1 MTTELGPPIDVL
13 YPKRRTVPLV
23 ISSPHS
29 GWIYPPDLLDAVALG
44 PAQLRRL
51 EDGCVDRLFACAA
64 GLGAPVLRAR
74 FARAYVDPN
83 REPYE
88 LDPALFD
95 GVLPAHVNVGSS
107 KARAG
112 LGTIPSRLGG
122 RAIYRGGLDYA
133 EAERRLRLAYWPYHE
148 TLQRLLAEALAK
160 FGRALLLDCHSMPR
174 LSTNGADDGGA
185 VVDFALGDRY
195 GRSCAP
201 VVVDAAERLLR
212 ARGFAVARNRPY
224 AGGHITA
231 CYGRPDA
238 GVHALQIEI
247 RRDLYMDEQTLR
259 PHAARD
265 GIEDAIRALLADLAA
280 TTTTRLAPPPGAMR
294 EHPRAP

>member
-185 VVDFALGDRY
+185 VTKAHDHSIPDPDLRAVAAAGGLDAESL
-195 GRSCAP
+195 
-201 VVVDAAERLLR
+201 DAAKMR
-212 ARGFAVARNRPY
+212 AIAAFSNTGLTRSGSLA
-224 AGGHITA
+224 
-231 CYGRPDA
+231 
-238 GVHALQIEI
+238 
-247 RRDLYMDEQTLR
+247 
-259 PHAARD
+259 AAR
-265 GIEDAIRALLADLAA
+265 R
-280 TTTTRLAPPPGAMR
+280 R
-294 EHPRAP
+294 